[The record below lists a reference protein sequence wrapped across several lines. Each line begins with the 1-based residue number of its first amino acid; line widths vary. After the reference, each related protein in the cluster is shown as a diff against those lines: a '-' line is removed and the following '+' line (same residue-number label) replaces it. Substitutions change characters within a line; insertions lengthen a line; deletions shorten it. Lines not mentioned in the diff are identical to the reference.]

1 MTVPR
6 ESRSKITLHMVCS
19 LDGYIAKNDGSI
31 DWMLSR
37 DSYDAGVTLT
47 EKEISDF
54 LASVDCYVMGSYTY
68 EHALEL
74 GWPYGE
80 TPVFVL
86 TSRTLPKEKE
96 SITFCS
102 GELETFVQH
111 TLNPYNNIW
120 MVGGSQ
126 LTLDFLQ
133 QGLAD
138 EIVITIIP
146 ILLGN
151 GLPFF
156 EAIGR
161 EIPLHLKDVKAFT
174 DGMVELTYQIKTT
187 GI

>member
-1 MTVPR
+1 
-6 ESRSKITLHMVCS
+6 MVCS
-19 LDGYIAKNDGSI
+19 LDGYIAKNDGSV
-31 DWMLSR
+31 DWMLSK
-37 DSYDAGVTLT
+37 DTYAEGVTLT

-54 LASVDCYVMGSYTY
+54 LASVDCYVMGSHTY

-86 TSRTLPKEKE
+86 TSRALSKEKE
-96 SITFCS
+96 NVTFYS
-102 GELETFVQH
+102 GELKDFVEN
-111 TLNPYNNIW
+111 TLKPYKNVW

-126 LTLDFLQ
+126 LTRDFLY

-138 EIVITIIP
+138 EIVITMIP
-146 ILLGN
+146 IILGT

-156 EAIGR
+156 EAIGK

-174 DGMVELTYQIKTT
+174 DGMVELTYQIKPSRV
-187 GI
+187 

>member
-1 MTVPR
+1 
-6 ESRSKITLHMVCS
+6 MVCS
-19 LDGYIAKNDGSI
+19 LDGYIAKNDGSV
-31 DWMLSR
+31 DWMLSK
-37 DSYDAGVTLT
+37 DSYDEGLTLT

-54 LASVDCYVMGSYTY
+54 LASVDCYVMGSRTY

-96 SITFCS
+96 SVIFYS
-102 GELETFVQH
+102 GELETFVQKN
-111 TLNPYNNIW
+111 LKPYTNIW

-126 LTLDFLQ
+126 LTREFLQ
-133 QGLAD
+133 LGLAH

-146 ILLGN
+146 IILGT

-161 EIPLHLKDVKAFT
+161 EIPLHLKDVKAFA
-174 DGMVELTYQIKTT
+174 DGMVELTYVIKNDS
-187 GI
+187 I